1 MAWGIKTHTNDE
13 LRQKFVDMSVPQA
26 EALGVT
32 FPDENL
38 KWNEERG
45 HYDFSTPN
53 WDEFWDVVKGDGPC
67 NEQRLNHR
75 KRAWD
80 EGAWVREAALAF
92 AENQTAEAAATPT
105 AADATPAAGVDTTT
119 PEETAK

>member
-1 MAWGIKTHTNDE
+1 TNDG
-13 LRQKFVDMSVPQA
+13 LRQKFVDMSVPQP

-32 FPDENL
+32 FPDDGL

-45 HYDFSTPN
+45 HYDYSTPD
-53 WDEFWDVVKGDGPC
+53 WDEFWAVVKGDGPC
-67 NEQRLNHR
+67 NAQRLAHR

-92 AENQTAEAAATPT
+92 AENQAAEATAPAQATADNAPADGGTADDSTTTAEEAA
-105 AADATPAAGVDTTT
+105 
-119 PEETAK
+119 K